1 MVGKLIKNE
10 LKAGLHSIAPI
21 YIVTAAVVAMLA
33 VSFAFEILWLA
44 VISIIAVALVGIGIF
59 AVTIISVVNNFNKS
73 MFRDQGYLT
82 FTLPVTSGQLLFA
95 KALCSFIWMLLSY
108 VALIGIFA
116 GIYAYAAG
124 QVDDEQFAMIKILIS
139 TMVELPDTAT
149 IIGVISFFVT
159 YFFLDIIFLVA
170 EIYFSVSLSNVRPF
184 QKMGMGSAI
193 LIFLSLFSV
202 TSVISTLLKAFVPL
216 TLKIDF
222 NGMTLIYETMN
233 EASGITFGI
242 ADMFFTLAATVFF
255 FVMSAWLMNH
265 KINLK

>member
-10 LKAGLHSIAPI
+10 LKAGIHSIAPI

-44 VISIIAVALVGIGIF
+44 VISVIAVALVGFGIF

-95 KALCSFIWMLLSY
+95 KALCSFIWILLSY
-108 VALIGIFA
+108 IVLIGLFA
-116 GIYAYAAG
+116 GLYAYAAG

-139 TMVELPDTAT
+139 TMVQLPDTAT

-170 EIYFSVSLSNVRPF
+170 MIYFSVSLSNVRPF
-184 QKMGMGSAI
+184 QKMGMGSTI
-193 LIFLSLFSV
+193 LIFLSLFAV
-202 TSVISTLLKAFVPL
+202 TSIISTLLKAFVPL

-222 NGMTLIYETMN
+222 SGMTLIQETMN

-242 ADMFFTLAATVFF
+242 GDIFFTLAATVFF
-255 FVMSAWLMNH
+255 FVMSAWFMNH